1 MSFLKEVLSMIDGK
15 YAIYNNETYK
25 VVSIHGNEVL
35 LVTEDERAEEQG
47 FIAQT
52 KDHTLHTLYYKHVA
66 RDDLE
71 ELYELFQEARYEG
84 AIFDYYQDSDGNQ
97 YIGTNDKEKANTFG
111 LSQVDDSYYNKIVN
125 DDEIDKI
132 INRSHIE

>member
-1 MSFLKEVLSMIDGK
+1 MI
-15 YAIYNNETYK
+15 
-25 VVSIHGNEVL
+25 
-35 LVTEDERAEEQG
+35 
-47 FIAQT
+47 
-52 KDHTLHTLYYKHVA
+52 
-66 RDDLE
+66 LE

-111 LSQVDDSYYNKIVN
+111 FNRVDDNYYNKIVN

-132 INRSHIE
+132 INRNHIE

>member
-1 MSFLKEVLSMIDGK
+1 MIDGK
-15 YAIYNNETYK
+15 YAIYNNVIYK
-25 VVSIHGNEVL
+25 VVSIHGNDVL
-35 LVTEDERAEEQG
+35 LVTEQENAEEQG

-52 KDHTLHTLYYKHVA
+52 KAHTSHTLYYKHVA
-66 RDDLE
+66 RDELE

-84 AIFDYYQDSDGNQ
+84 VIFDYYQDSDGNQ

-111 LSQVDDSYYNKIVN
+111 LEQVDDSYFNKKVY

-132 INRSHIE
+132 INRNHIE